1 VSEKTN
7 IQIDKDT
14 WKKLNAQKEPGDSFD
29 DVVRRECGFDASGDP
44 FSGAEPRGER
54 EREPMQNAAE
64 PEIVL
69 PDELPHSIDRSEA
82 RRVIGRVLELV
93 DEHGP
98 LERTQIVERLDE
110 SHALGYDMAN
120 RKGSWWRKI
129 VKPGLKQNGCEY
141 QNGRG
146 YYR

>member
-1 VSEKTN
+1 MTTVEVSEEV
-7 IQIDKDT
+7 
-14 WKKLNAQKEPGDSFD
+14 WRHLNSLKGPGDSFD
-29 DVVRRECGFDASGDP
+29 DVLRRELDIGDSADP
-44 FSGAEPRGER
+44 SSGAEPRGER
-54 EREPMQNAAE
+54 VREPMQNAAE